1 MTLSKVLNELASG
14 SARSKIGR
22 MRVVIDDIEAALA
35 AGVYQYAVVEALRE
49 SGLEMTP
56 GFFRNMLFRIRR
68 EKARE
73 RNKEQPGLQEERAV
87 NMSSLKEPGTKFLE
101 TSSEEDIY
109 VSGGPMRAPVR
120 ELEVIM
126 RSTPDLDALA
136 KSTKVSRDRERRS

>member
-22 MRVVIDDIEAALA
+22 MRAVIDDVEAALA
-35 AGVYQYAVVEALRE
+35 AGVYQYAVVEVLRE

-56 GFFRNMLFRIRR
+56 GFFRNTLFRIRR

-73 RNKEQPGLQEERAV
+73 RNKERPGLREERAV
-87 NMSSLKEPGTKFLE
+87 NMPSLKDMGAKLLDP
-101 TSSEEDIY
+101 SSEKDM
-109 VSGGPMRAPVR
+109 SGSPIRDPVR
-120 ELEVIM
+120 ELEAIM

-136 KSTKVSRDRERRS
+136 KIAKVNRDRDLRS